1 MRIFC
6 IKNSIK
12 QEFKKSKRELKKCD
26 YKISPRPRQRKHTTH
41 WIKIIYHCIINI
53 FAQVHSYRD
62 IGETDVII
70 LLQGVIRDS
79 GDLNMLGSEFKDA
92 YSKRQIDPFDEEAWD
107 QRRQETDQSK
117 LGICDNEILQNE
129 LIFRSII
136 GQLHIVSGS
145 TCMLLGD
152 VNGRTCM
159 VMNYFNGL
167 SICVNN
173 GRQWTKA
180 ITFS

>member
-1 MRIFC
+1 
-6 IKNSIK
+6 
-12 QEFKKSKRELKKCD
+12 
-26 YKISPRPRQRKHTTH
+26 
-41 WIKIIYHCIINI
+41 
-53 FAQVHSYRD
+53 
-62 IGETDVII
+62 
-70 LLQGVIRDS
+70 
-79 GDLNMLGSEFKDA
+79 MLGSEFKDA

-129 LIFRSII
+129 LIFRPII
-136 GQLHIVSGS
+136 GQLYIVFGS

-167 SICVNN
+167 QICVNN